1 MNYSCNMKHTSIY
14 FHKSSNVKELLYNIE
29 SKYNTEFVLREK
41 RHVKSTQFDKTDYR
55 PLHAPH
61 NS

>member
-1 MNYSCNMKHTSIY
+1 MNYSCNMKQTSIY

-41 RHVKSTQFDKTDYR
+41 RYVKSILLDKTDYR
-55 PLHAPH
+55 SLHAH
-61 NS
+61 YS